1 MSRGH
6 DDLEAALLEA
16 HRLGDG
22 RRIAEL
28 YCEAGEQAEDAG
40 HAEQASFYFVHA
52 YVFALQE
59 GMDLANELHA
69 RLKAR
74 GREA

>member
-1 MSRGH
+1 M
-6 DDLEAALLEA
+6 EA
-16 HRLGDG
+16 HRQGDG

-28 YCEAGEQAEDAG
+28 YCEAGEEADAAG
-40 HAEQASFYFVHA
+40 HSDQASFLFVHA

-59 GMDLANELHA
+59 GMDLAHELHA

>member
-1 MSRGH
+1 MSMGR
-6 DDLEAALLEA
+6 DDLEAALMEA
-16 HRLGDG
+16 HRLEDG

-28 YCEAGEQAEDAG
+28 YCEAGEQAEAAG
-40 HAEQASFYFVHA
+40 QSEQASFYFVHA

-59 GMDLANELHA
+59 GMDLADMLHA